1 MSRGE
6 RSTGKEQPHDR
17 RWTKFVDTGE
27 PFPVNLSIAR
37 ITPRHL

>member
-1 MSRGE
+1 LHSDLPPEG
-6 RSTGKEQPHDR
+6 

-27 PFPVNLSIAR
+27 PFPVDLPIAR